1 MPIIGPSLR
10 RGCLRPGTGDSK
22 YVDPCEDPRLRNS
35 KSSFNPSFFRCV
47 QSRGTVQISPS
58 PLTESFETIDEP
70 EAKSESEARSF
81 CEISESERKRRL
93 NLANRTS
100 Y

>member
-1 MPIIGPSLR
+1 MGDERLAESEYQSEYHATLRGPKPPFYVGLWT
-10 RGCLRPGTGDSK
+10 RPAI
-22 YVDPCEDPRLRNS
+22 
-35 KSSFNPSFFRCV
+35 
-47 QSRGTVQISPS
+47 QIPPS

>member
-1 MPIIGPSLR
+1 MTPDGP
-10 RGCLRPGTGDSK
+10 
-22 YVDPCEDPRLRNS
+22 
-35 KSSFNPSFFRCV
+35 
-47 QSRGTVQISPS
+47 VQIPPS